1 MNEFAGGDWLT
12 KKQSAEVDEI
22 KAKEKKEL

>member
-1 MNEFAGGDWLT
+1 MNEYEGGDWLT
-12 KKQSAEVDEI
+12 KKQSAKVEEI